1 MAKIKKA
8 YFCRNC
14 GFEAPKWLGKCPG
27 CGEWNTFTEEII
39 SRGSS
44 QVPAAVGGRC
54 PKAGPSAWPTS
65 AKANTAGSTW
75 ATRR

>member
-44 QVPAAVGGRC
+44 QVPSADRC